1 MKPVRVRAA
10 VCVLALGLLTACG
23 GPGQDVV
30 DSSDVPRLRAH
41 AADAVNGRPRTVLPQ
56 GPRSVFTTYRTTGDD
71 GTKVLHTKWHG
82 RASGYTGD
90 VWAWVP
96 PQYDQPQYARSGFPV
111 LIALPGAWG
120 YPANYWTDA
129 PFALEERLAEWSKQ
143 GKTLPFILVMP
154 VLNPRKTYYD
164 GSDIP
169 GQPKMGSWLTKDVP
183 DFARANFRTYGSR
196 DGWAYMGSSSGG
208 FAALKAVLKEPQRFK
223 AAIVNGPDT
232 APDSPLWK
240 GHPAEELANDPRH
253 LARHLVARGGPQV
266 YLAFELGS
274 KEDAVPDVKRFIGGY
289 TNGARGPIHS
299 TLFEIPDGVHSG
311 HTYIKRMADS
321 LHWISEQMQ
330 GPVAAPS
337 V

>member
-1 MKPVRVRAA
+1 MKPLRVRAA

-96 PQYDQPQYARSGFPV
+96 PQYAQPQYARSGFPV

-129 PFALEERLAEWSKQ
+129 PFALEERLAEWAKQ

-253 LARHLVARGGPQV
+253 LARQLVARGGPQV

-274 KEDAVPDVKRFIGGY
+274 KEDAVPDVKRFISGY